1 MAHHKKIGV
10 FCLPK
15 LEKVTK
21 FYILCHYFAP
31 THNMTMA
38 HALIDRSLQGASIDG
53 IGCFIGRGNDVTVT
67 S

>member
-1 MAHHKKIGV
+1 MAHQKKIGV

-21 FYILCHYFAP
+21 IYILCHNFSQM
-31 THNMTMA
+31 HDMTIA
-38 HALIDRSLQGASIDG
+38 HASIDRSLQGASIDG
-53 IGCFIGRGNDVTVT
+53 MGCRNGRGYDVTVT